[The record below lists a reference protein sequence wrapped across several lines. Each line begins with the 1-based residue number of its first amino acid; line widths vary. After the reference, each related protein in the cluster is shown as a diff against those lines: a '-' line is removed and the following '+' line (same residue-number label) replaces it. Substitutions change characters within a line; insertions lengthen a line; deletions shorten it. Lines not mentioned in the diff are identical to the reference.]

1 MPLPKHEKLLNQ
13 IVEQIEQRL
22 NEFSS
27 GIGSVEKSVY
37 DRILALASKLE
48 VKGGKITQSI
58 QNINLIKDLSVELQR
73 MILSPAYMNHV
84 EEFVKAF
91 EIVQS
96 LQNSYFS
103 ALTVDFKPKK
113 LLAAVKNDAVNYTID
128 KLTDQGVSSLVAS
141 EAEAIL
147 RQNITQGGSISDLID
162 QMKQFIRGGVD
173 ANGNKIPGRLT
184 RYASQITTDSL
195 NQFSANYNEAATADL
210 GWKWRMYTG
219 SLLETSREWCVYMV
233 KKKYVHES
241 ELQTVIQ
248 DHIDGV
254 QICSQLIPC
263 SKKTGLPKGMIEGTN
278 ASNIG
283 QRRGG
288 WQCGHQFG
296 GVPDAVVPQHLRSK
310 FKS

>member
-1 MPLPKHEKLLNQ
+1 MKHEKILNS
-13 IVEQIEQRL
+13 IVEQIEKHL
-22 NEFSS
+22 SDFSS
-27 GIGSVEKSVY
+27 GLSLVEKGVY
-37 DRILALASKLE
+37 ERILELTQKLE
-48 VKGGKITQSI
+48 VKNGKITQSV
-58 QNINLIKDLSVELQR
+58 QNINLIRDLSSDLQR
-73 MILSPAYMNHV
+73 MILSHTYMGHV
-84 EEFVKAF
+84 EEFSKAF
-91 EIVQS
+91 EIVQG

-103 ALTVDFKPKK
+103 SLSVDFKPKK
-113 LLAAVKNDAVNYTID
+113 LLTALKNDAVNYTID
-128 KLTDQGVSSLVAS
+128 QLTDQGVSSIVAS

-147 RQNITQGGSISDLID
+147 RQNITQGGSIGDLID

-173 ANGNKIPGRLT
+173 AEGNKIPGRLT

-233 KKKYVHES
+233 KKKYVHQS

-263 SKKTGLPKGMIEGTN
+263 SKKTGLPKGMIAGTN
-278 ASNIG
+278 ASNVG

-296 GVPDAVVPQHLRSK
+296 GVPDAVVPLNLRNK
-310 FKS
+310 IKS

>member
-1 MPLPKHEKLLNQ
+1 MKHEKILNS
-13 IVEQIEQRL
+13 IVEQIEKHL
-22 NEFSS
+22 SDFSS
-27 GIGSVEKSVY
+27 GLSLVEKGVY
-37 DRILALASKLE
+37 ERILELTQKLE
-48 VKGGKITQSI
+48 VKNGKITQSV
-58 QNINLIKDLSVELQR
+58 QNINLIRDLSSDLQR
-73 MILSPAYMNHV
+73 MILSPTYMGHV
-84 EEFVKAF
+84 EEFSKAF
-91 EIVQS
+91 EIVQG

-103 ALTVDFKPKK
+103 SLSVDFKPKK
-113 LLAAVKNDAVNYTID
+113 LLTALKNDAVNYTID
-128 KLTDQGVSSLVAS
+128 QLTDQGVSSLVAS

-147 RQNITQGGSISDLID
+147 RQNITQGGSIGDLID

-173 ANGNKIPGRLT
+173 AEGNKIPGRLT

-233 KKKYVHES
+233 KKKYVHQS

-263 SKKTGLPKGMIEGTN
+263 SKKTGLPKGMIAGTN
-278 ASNIG
+278 ASNVG

-296 GVPDAVVPQHLRSK
+296 GVPDAVVPLNLRNK
-310 FKS
+310 IKS